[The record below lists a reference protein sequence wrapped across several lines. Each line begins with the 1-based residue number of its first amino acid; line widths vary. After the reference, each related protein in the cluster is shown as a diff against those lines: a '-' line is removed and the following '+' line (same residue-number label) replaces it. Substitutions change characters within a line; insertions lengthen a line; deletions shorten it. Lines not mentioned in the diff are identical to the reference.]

1 MTMLQ
6 PQPRQ
11 YVLSI
16 ATIIT
21 LLLSPQQC
29 SCFTTSRTNLMTNTF
44 KGTSSVSDLHLPTS
58 QWQHGSPHS
67 SKQISLLSSSLP
79 LDENNNNH
87 PTNRNKP
94 KVISKFLLKLE
105 QIRSKLRKHRRKV
118 ILSVMMS
125 IALFCGNA
133 SENNMLAS
141 SGGAAEQ
148 HFSQIRQDAQPEM
161 VSQQQQQQPSTTV
174 LVSSRSGKNVAT
186 TAASSDSTVLQT
198 DDHAT
203 PTEVS
208 SNQQEAATTTT
219 TAAISYRGGATK
231 QMEEPNAI
239 ASTASTIQKALADL
253 RVNIAGPKS
262 DTLILLLATAL
273 VTPLAQKA
281 KLSPILGFLAAGM
294 LIGPNGLGLIAEL
307 HTTETLAELG
317 IVFFLFEMGIELS
330 VERLVSMK
338 KDVFGLG
345 LGQFTITALVLA
357 LVGKLFGLPG
367 NALVVLGGGL
377 ALSSSAFVLQLLKDK
392 NQLAT
397 RFGKASFGTLLF
409 QDLAVVP
416 LLVVTPI
423 LAGSGSVGKALGN
436 ALIKA
441 GMSFAGIA
449 FAGRVL
455 LNPLY
460 SIVAGAKSQEAFL
473 GVTLLTV
480 LSMSFLTEGLGLSNT
495 LGAFLAG
502 VLLSETKYRYQVE
515 ADIAPFR
522 GILLGLFFVTVG
534 FEIDCHLIANNF
546 PVVAGLVTGIMLIKT
561 VITTALSLAFGLSF
575 PNAIQSGLLLS
586 QGGEFA
592 FVTFGLARNLG
603 ILDPQL
609 TKLMLTSV
617 SLTMALTPVLSGFGA
632 KMAKKIEEKSDFTH
646 YLGQDQDAIEIKES
660 DTGFVA
666 VVGFGIVG
674 KVVCDLLDRK
684 LMKYVGIENNPK
696 KAIQARNQGLPI
708 FFGDISRPEV
718 CEAFNLSNA
727 NAIIITIADPVET
740 NRAVIALR
748 KTYPDKKIIARAKD
762 IGHRDRLMNT
772 LNVTAMVPV
781 LPEDNLLLTLPFG
794 GNVLQNL
801 GVGVNEVSAILE
813 AKRKDVLAKKGLIEG
828 SDFANLDMEEEEVVD
843 VEVKEVKEDDQVDI
857 ELEKGDVEGGIKDND
872 FDLDLTDAMTGLMP

>member
-1 MTMLQ
+1 
-6 PQPRQ
+6 
-11 YVLSI
+11 
-16 ATIIT
+16 
-21 LLLSPQQC
+21 
-29 SCFTTSRTNLMTNTF
+29 MTNTF

-79 LDENNNNH
+79 LDENTNNH
-87 PTNRNKP
+87 PTNRDKP